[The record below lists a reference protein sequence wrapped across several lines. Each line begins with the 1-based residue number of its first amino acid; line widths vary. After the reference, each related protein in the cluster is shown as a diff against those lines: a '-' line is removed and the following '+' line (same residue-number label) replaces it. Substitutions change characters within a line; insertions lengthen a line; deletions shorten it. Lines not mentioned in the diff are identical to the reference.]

1 MPQPTRGGYSR
12 RMETALLPEFPD
24 ADVQRVLCVVAHP
37 DDIEYGPSMA
47 VAGWTA
53 RGVEVAYLLLT
64 RGEAGISTLH
74 PSETGALREREQR
87 AAGAAVGVSKV
98 DFLGH
103 PDGMLTYSLEMRRD
117 IARAVRAFR
126 PDVVIAQT
134 WAEEPAWGL
143 NQADHRACG
152 LATVDAVRDAANPWV
167 FTDLADEGLAPWS
180 SSWLLVFGDPRPTH
194 GVVVDE
200 DALER
205 GIASLEAHAEYFTVL
220 SDHPAPRDMLTAVS
234 AEAGQQMGV
243 DHAVLFRVHPL

>member
-1 MPQPTRGGYSR
+1 MSASTDES
-12 RMETALLPEFPD
+12 LLPHFDD
-24 ADVQRVLCVVAHP
+24 AGVQRVLCVVAHP

-64 RGEAGISTLH
+64 RGEAGISTMH

-87 AAGAAVGVSKV
+87 AAGAAVGVPRV
-98 DFLGH
+98 DFLNY

-117 IARAVRAFR
+117 IARMVRDFR
-126 PDVVIAQT
+126 PDVVVAQT

-152 LATVDAVRDAANPWV
+152 LATADAVRDAANPWV
-167 FTDLADEGLAPWS
+167 FTELADEGLAPWS
-180 SSWLLVFGDPRPTH
+180 SSWLLVFGDPTPTH
-194 GVVVDE
+194 GVAVDD

-205 GIASLEAHAEYFTVL
+205 GIASLEAHAEYFAVL
-220 SDHPAPRDMLTAVS
+220 TDHPSPRDMLTAKS
-234 AEAGQQMGV
+234 AEAGQQMGAA
-243 DHAVLFRVHPL
+243 HAALFRVHPL